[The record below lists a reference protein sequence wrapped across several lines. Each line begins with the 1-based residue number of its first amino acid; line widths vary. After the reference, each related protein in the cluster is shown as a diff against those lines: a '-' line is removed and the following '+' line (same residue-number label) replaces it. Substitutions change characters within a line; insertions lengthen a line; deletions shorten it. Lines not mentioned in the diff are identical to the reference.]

1 MLKGVLSAGPLLA
14 MFLLMP
20 HTVFLQQVCDE
31 ELNQYKN
38 NENVKRHS
46 RVIDSLKQQGEKYKH
61 DSSQLRMHLILAGE
75 YIHIRYDSAVYYSET
90 AISIS
95 EKVGD
100 RAAEVSA
107 LIKRGTVEEICKRNW
122 KGALRYYQLAMEKT
136 KHYRLNKLYDEL
148 ISMLHNTYYYL
159 GNFPQAMHVAN
170 EGLQHANMM
179 NDLLQQLHYTLLIAD
194 TYLIQEIPGQAFLFY
209 QKAGQLA
216 NHPSFDEIN
225 SMNLKAMADVF
236 YGIGN
241 TYLVLGSTDSAIL
254 YLDKALK
261 KFNAYRANQNFHRI
275 YMLANIYWLKGKVF
289 ARMNN
294 HHKALEYAMM
304 ALNLCNKKACN
315 LYEKVNYYL
324 LAGASAMETG
334 NRRQAMDFIQRAG
347 CLSGNNN
354 HAENQR
360 DVAYYMAR
368 WFAAE
373 GKYDS
378 AWKYNQRYMLL
389 KDSIS
394 NERSRYRTQEINTV
408 YQLAE
413 KDRQIASQNN
423 LRNILIASFILL
435 LLTLVFLYNRNRLQQ
450 RNRYQQE
457 LNRQQNEMFNAI
469 SLAQEQERK
478 RIAQDI
484 HDSLGSVLSA
494 AKLKMIEAKESKPEL
509 TTDEKFL
516 SGIGLLD
523 EASAELRNISHN
535 IMPATLSKLG
545 LIPAL
550 KNLCEKVISH
560 KGLQV
565 RFIAYDFENRANE
578 QTEITIYR
586 IVLELINNVVKHAAA
601 SRATV
606 QLVKYPD
613 YINIT
618 VEDNGRGFD
627 TARTADEKKGIGL
640 GSVAARVDYLK
651 GKMDIDSM
659 PGKGTTVVVDIPLAS

>member
-1 MLKGVLSAGPLLA
+1 
-14 MFLLMP
+14 
-20 HTVFLQQVCDE
+20 
-31 ELNQYKN
+31 
-38 NENVKRHS
+38 
-46 RVIDSLKQQGEKYKH
+46 
-61 DSSQLRMHLILAGE
+61 
-75 YIHIRYDSAVYYSET
+75 
-90 AISIS
+90 
-95 EKVGD
+95 
-100 RAAEVSA
+100 
-107 LIKRGTVEEICKRNW
+107 
-122 KGALRYYQLAMEKT
+122 
-136 KHYRLNKLYDEL
+136 
-148 ISMLHNTYYYL
+148 
-159 GNFPQAMHVAN
+159 
-170 EGLQHANMM
+170 
-179 NDLLQQLHYTLLIAD
+179 
-194 TYLIQEIPGQAFLFY
+194 
-209 QKAGQLA
+209 
-216 NHPSFDEIN
+216 
-225 SMNLKAMADVF
+225 
-236 YGIGN
+236 
-241 TYLVLGSTDSAIL
+241 
-254 YLDKALK
+254 
-261 KFNAYRANQNFHRI
+261 
-275 YMLANIYWLKGKVF
+275 
-289 ARMNN
+289 
-294 HHKALEYAMM
+294 
-304 ALNLCNKKACN
+304 
-315 LYEKVNYYL
+315 
-324 LAGASAMETG
+324 
-334 NRRQAMDFIQRAG
+334 
-347 CLSGNNN
+347 
-354 HAENQR
+354 
-360 DVAYYMAR
+360 
-368 WFAAE
+368 
-373 GKYDS
+373 
-378 AWKYNQRYMLL
+378 MLL

-394 NERSRYRTQEINTV
+394 NEQSRYRTQEINTV

-413 KDRQIASQNN
+413 KDRQIARQNN
-423 LRNILIASFILL
+423 LRNILIALFLFLL
-435 LLTLVFLYNRNRLQQ
+435 LSLGFLYNRYRLQQ

-565 RFIAYDFENRANE
+565 RFIAHDFENRADE

-627 TARTADEKKGIGL
+627 TAKTADEKKGIGL

>member
-1 MLKGVLSAGPLLA
+1 
-14 MFLLMP
+14 
-20 HTVFLQQVCDE
+20 
-31 ELNQYKN
+31 
-38 NENVKRHS
+38 
-46 RVIDSLKQQGEKYKH
+46 
-61 DSSQLRMHLILAGE
+61 MHLILAGE
-75 YIHIRYDSAVYYSET
+75 YIYIRYDSAVYYSES

-107 LIKRGTVEEICKRNW
+107 LIKRGLVEEICKTNW
-122 KGALRYYQLAMEKT
+122 KGALAYYQLAMERT

-216 NHPSFDEIN
+216 NRPSFNEIN
-225 SMNLKAMADVF
+225 SMNLKTMADVF

-315 LYEKVNYYL
+315 QYEKVNYYL
-324 LAGASAMETG
+324 LAGSSAIETG
-334 NRRQAMDFIQRAG
+334 NRQQAMDFIQRAG

-368 WFAAE
+368 WYAAE

-378 AWKYNQRYMLL
+378 AWKYSQRYMLL

-394 NERSRYRTQEINTV
+394 NEQSRYRTQEINTV

-413 KDRQIASQNN
+413 KDRQIARQNN
-423 LRNILIASFILL
+423 LRNILIALFLFLL
-435 LLTLVFLYNRNRLQQ
+435 LSLGFLYNRYRLQQ

-565 RFIAYDFENRANE
+565 RFIAHDFENRADE
-578 QTEITIYR
+578 KTEITIYR

-627 TARTADEKKGIGL
+627 TAKTADEKTGIGL
-640 GSVAARVDYLK
+640 GSVAARVEYLK
-651 GKMDIDSM
+651 GKMDIDSRK
-659 PGKGTTVVVDIPLAS
+659 GTGTTVVVEIPVN